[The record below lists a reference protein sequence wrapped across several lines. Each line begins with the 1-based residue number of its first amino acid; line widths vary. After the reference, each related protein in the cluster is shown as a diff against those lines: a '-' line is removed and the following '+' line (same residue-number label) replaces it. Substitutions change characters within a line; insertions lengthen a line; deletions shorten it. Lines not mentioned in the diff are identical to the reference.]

1 MQKAGYGYRLW
12 RIAMGSSYYIR
23 TYGDFV
29 KQEQAV
35 VDENRYRNKY
45 AAKWEEAV
53 KRLKESGAD
62 LSRIRIVTK

>member
-1 MQKAGYGYRLW
+1 MAN
-12 RIAMGSSYYIR
+12 SYNIK

-29 KQEQAV
+29 KQEQSV
-35 VDENRYRNKY
+35 LDEGRYRNKY
-45 AAKWEEAV
+45 AAKWNEAV